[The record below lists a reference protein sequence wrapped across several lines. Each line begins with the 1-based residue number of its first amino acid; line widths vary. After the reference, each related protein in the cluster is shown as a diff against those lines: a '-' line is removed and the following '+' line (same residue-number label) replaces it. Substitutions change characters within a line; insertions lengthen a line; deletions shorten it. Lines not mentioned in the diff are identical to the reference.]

1 MVSNKLIISNTA
13 ISTSESNG
21 RILSLLFND
30 YDDTFLHN
38 YYLGGCPDK
47 RNVYYLGMGDIL
59 NIKSILSFGH
69 FKPSSVVCVG
79 NSNGQGSST
88 PSKKKAIHYFLRNIL
103 YMINFHITR
112 YMVKYIK
119 VNHIESIFLFGADSP
134 FLYRLSRKLSKKC
147 KIPLEI
153 YTCEDYPLKDYN
165 YIQGGKHNNNI
176 FFKLLI
182 KSLKKQAKKAYLQAS
197 KGTFNSE
204 LLCEDYQNL
213 FKINNPSVRYLP
225 SILEKVE
232 YKPREIKHIVYG
244 GNLYTDR
251 VNSLLGISKI
261 LSEINKEVVIDVY
274 GKTTDENITKL
285 KSNSNIN
292 YHGVVD
298 YSKMIEIYKNA
309 DMLLHVDGFS
319 DYSIKDYKH
328 AFSTKIS
335 DCYMLGIPFF
345 IYAPIDIASTQY
357 AYKMNKDYTATSIE
371 DLKEK
376 LNNIVNNHLPYNVD
390 YKKIKKDFS
399 ATRTH
404 ESE

>member
-1 MVSNKLIISNTA
+1 MVSNILIISNTA

-21 RILSLLFND
+21 RILSLLFKE
-30 YDDTFLHN
+30 YDNAFLHN

-47 RNVYYLGMGDIL
+47 RNVNYLRMGDIL
-59 NIKSILSFGH
+59 NIRSILSFGY
-69 FKPSSVVCVG
+69 FKPSTVICVG
-79 NSNGQGSST
+79 NSYGQGGGT
-88 PSKKKAIHYFLRNIL
+88 QSKKKAFHYFARNIL
-103 YMINFHITR
+103 YTINFHIGR
-112 YMVKYIK
+112 YMVRYIK
-119 VNHIESIFLFGADSP
+119 DNNIESIFLFGADSP

-147 KIPLEI
+147 NIPLEI

-182 KSLKKQAKKAYLQAS
+182 KSLKKQTKKAYLQAT

-204 LLCEDYQNL
+204 LLCEDYQKT

-225 SILEKVE
+225 SVLEKVE
-232 YKPREIKHIVYG
+232 YKHRDIKRIIYG

-251 VNSLLGISKI
+251 VDSLLDISKI
-261 LSEINKEVVIDVY
+261 LSEINKEVVIDIY
-274 GKTTDENITKL
+274 GKATDENITKL
-285 KSNSNIN
+285 KSNSNIK

-357 AYKMNKDYTATSIE
+357 AYNVNKDYTALSLE
-371 DLKEK
+371 ELKEK
-376 LNNIVNNHLPYNVD
+376 LNIIINNHLPYKVD
-390 YKKIKKDFS
+390 YEKLKRDFK
-399 ATRTH
+399 A
-404 ESE
+404 